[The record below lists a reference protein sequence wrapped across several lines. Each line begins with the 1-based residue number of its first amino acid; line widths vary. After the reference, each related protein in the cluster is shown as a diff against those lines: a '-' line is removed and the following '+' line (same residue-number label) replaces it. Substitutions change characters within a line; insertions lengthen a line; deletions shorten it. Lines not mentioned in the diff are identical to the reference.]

1 MRNLIQRYFAV
12 TENGA
17 QNILRAAVFSFLKYF
32 TLIMPPGLVFFFLQD
47 YLNGELKK
55 PTIYLAIL
63 AAVVLVM
70 YIVLIKE
77 YKKTYDV
84 TFEESEKLRIDIAN
98 KLKELPL
105 SYFSKH
111 NLTDLSQSVMMD
123 VGNIEMAISHAIPQ
137 GMGFV
142 GFFIILSV
150 AFVAYVPLLG
160 LCVIAP
166 IWIALLLVLLT
177 RKIHN
182 VHVTRYYESLLRNA
196 NVFQEAFELQEEIK
210 SYSMQEEVR
219 KQVHDAIESTE
230 RLHLKSELAMG
241 AVGSLIGILPFISPV
256 LTGIVG
262 AFLFADGQIT
272 ALYFSGYLIAA
283 TTLSAQYAGIQEF
296 LLMVL
301 FFGDSFK
308 RIRELRSVPVQ
319 SGSDVT
325 IDDSSVEFKD
335 VKFAYG
341 DNKVING
348 ISFTAKKGEVTAL
361 VGPSGCGKTT
371 VLRLASRLYDYD
383 EGKITIGGKD
393 IKEMSTRSL
402 FDNLSIVFQNIDLF
416 DTSVLE
422 NIRMGR
428 KDATDEEVIAVAK
441 LANVDEIVKKL
452 PDGYNTIIGENG
464 SKLSGGERQ
473 RISIARAFLK
483 DAPIILL
490 DEISASID
498 VENEMDIQKS
508 LNKLIKDKTVIIIS
522 HRLKSVE
529 KADKIVLMD
538 EGKIAATGT
547 HAELLKESKLYQTMI
562 EKSMLTDEF
571 TY

>member
-1 MRNLIQRYFAV
+1 MKNLIQRYFGL
-12 TENGA
+12 TSEGA
-17 QNILRAAVFSFLKYF
+17 QNTVKAAIASFLKYF
-32 TLIMPPGLVFFFLQD
+32 TLVMPPALSFFFLKD
-47 YLNGELKK
+47 YMQGELKT
-55 PTIYLAIL
+55 PTVYMGIL
-63 AAVVLVM
+63 TVIVIVMYVVLFV
-70 YIVLIKE
+70 E

-137 GMGFV
+137 GIGFV
-142 GFFIILSV
+142 GFFIIMSIM
-150 AFVAYVPLLG
+150 FVAYVPILG
-160 LCVIAP
+160 LCVILP
-166 IWIALLLVLLT
+166 IWLSLALVVLT

-182 VHVTRYYESLLRNA
+182 SHITKYYESLLNNA

-210 SYSMQEEVR
+210 SYSMQEKIK
-219 KQVHDAIESTE
+219 KQVYEAIENSE
-230 RLHLKSELAMG
+230 KLHLKSEFLMATV
-241 AVGSLIGILPFISPV
+241 ASAIGVLPFVAPA
-256 LTGIVG
+256 LTGIAG
-262 AFLFADGQIT
+262 AMMFMAGQID
-272 ALYFSGYLIAA
+272 ALYFAGYLMAA
-283 TTLSAQYAGIQEF
+283 TTLAAQYAGIQEF

-301 FFGDSFK
+301 FFGDSFG
-308 RIRELRSVPVQ
+308 RIRELRDEPVQ
-319 SGSDVT
+319 TGIDME
-325 IDDSSVEFKD
+325 IDDADVEFEN

-383 EGKITIGGKD
+383 EGRITVGGKD

-402 FDNLSIVFQNIDLF
+402 FNKVSIVFQNIDLF
-416 DTSVLE
+416 NTSVLE

-428 KDATDEEVIAVAK
+428 KSATDEEVIEAAK
-441 LANVDEIVKKL
+441 LANVDSIVKKL
-452 PDGYNTIIGENG
+452 PNGYDTLIGENG

-508 LNKLIKDKTVIIIS
+508 LNTLLKDKTVIIIS

-529 KADKIVLMD
+529 KADKIILMD
-538 EGKIAATGT
+538 AGKIDEQGT
-547 HAELLKESKLYQTMI
+547 HDELLQNSDLYRSMI
-562 EKSMLTDEF
+562 EKSMLTEEF
-571 TY
+571 IY

>member
-1 MRNLIQRYFAV
+1 MKNLIQNYFGV
-12 TENGA
+12 TAEGA
-17 QNILRAAVFSFLKYF
+17 QNTIKAAIFSFLKYF
-32 TLIMPPGLVFFFLQD
+32 TLVMPPALVFFFLQD
-47 YLNGELKK
+47 YINASLRTPAVYMGILG
-55 PTIYLAIL
+55 IIAIIMYL
-63 AAVVLVM
+63 VLVN
-70 YIVLIKE
+70 E

-137 GMGFV
+137 GIGFV
-142 GFFIILSV
+142 AFFIIMSV
-150 AFVAYVPLLG
+150 MFIAYVPLLG
-160 LCVIAP
+160 LCVVLP
-166 IWIALLLVLLT
+166 IWLSLLLVILT

-182 VHVTRYYESLLRNA
+182 SHITKYYESLLNNA
-196 NVFQEAFELQEEIK
+196 NVFQDAFELQEEIK
-210 SYSMQEEVR
+210 SYSMQQKI
-219 KQVHDAIESTE
+219 KQDVYDAIENSE
-230 RLHLKSELAMG
+230 RLHIKSEFFMATV
-241 AVGSLIGILPFISPV
+241 ASAIGVLPFIAPA

-262 AFLFADGQIT
+262 AMMFVSDQIPL
-272 ALYFSGYLIAA
+272 LYFVGYLMAA

-301 FFGDSFK
+301 FFGDSFG
-308 RIRELRSVPVQ
+308 RIRELRNEPVQ
-319 SGSDVT
+319 VGSDME
-325 IDDSSVEFKD
+325 IEGSDVEFKD

-348 ISFTAKKGEVTAL
+348 ISFVAKKGEVTAL

-383 EGKITIGGKD
+383 EGKITVGGKD

-402 FDNLSIVFQNIDLF
+402 FDNVSIVFQNIDLF
-416 DTSVLE
+416 NTSVLE
-422 NIRMGR
+422 NIRMG
-428 KDATDEEVIAVAK
+428 KKTATDEEVLEVAK

-452 PDGYNTIIGENG
+452 PNGYDTLIGENG

-529 KADKIVLMD
+529 KADKIILMD
-538 EGKIAATGT
+538 GGKIESSGT
-547 HAELLKESKLYQTMI
+547 HEELLKNSQLYRTMI
-562 EKSMLTDEF
+562 EKSMLTEEF